1 MRIGPADLAT
11 TALQAS
17 RTATAQ
23 ASRTATAQE
32 SRNAAAAPSPT
43 KGDTATQPDR
53 SASTTPAAP
62 VLAVGYSQSPL
73 SADTIA
79 AVQEDG
85 KPAAQQSPEEDT
97 AGSDG
102 LTPEEEEIV
111 SDLQQRDAEVRR
123 HEQAHAAAGG
133 QYAGAPSYE
142 YERGPDGQF
151 YAVGGEV
158 SIDTSAIPGD
168 PEATIAKMQQVR
180 RAALSPAQPSA
191 QDRRVATEAQQAI
204 VEARAELAQ
213 AGADE
218 QAPALPTEP
227 AQNAPDDSASRGLAA
242 ARAFQQA
249 TTR

>member
-1 MRIGPADLAT
+1 MRIGSADLAI

-17 RTATAQ
+17 RTATA
-23 ASRTATAQE
+23 T
-32 SRNAAAAPSPT
+32 PSPT
-43 KGDTATQPDR
+43 KGDTATRPDR
-53 SASTTPAAP
+53 SAPTVSAAAAP
-62 VLAVGYSQSPL
+62 AVGYTQSPL

-79 AVQEDG
+79 ALQGQNQTAG
-85 KPAAQQSPEEDT
+85 KPPPEEEET
-97 AGSDG
+97 GSDG
-102 LTPEEEEIV
+102 LTPEEEQTV
-111 SDLQQRDAEVRR
+111 DDLQQRDAEVRR

-133 QYAGAPSYE
+133 QYAGAPTYE

-180 RAALSPAQPSA
+180 RAALAPAQPSP

-213 AGADE
+213 QAGAED
-218 QAPALPTEP
+218 QSAVPLVDPDAD
-227 AQNAPDDSASRGLAA
+227 NAPDDSASRGLAA
-242 ARAFQQA
+242 ARAFQQTA
-249 TTR
+249 AR